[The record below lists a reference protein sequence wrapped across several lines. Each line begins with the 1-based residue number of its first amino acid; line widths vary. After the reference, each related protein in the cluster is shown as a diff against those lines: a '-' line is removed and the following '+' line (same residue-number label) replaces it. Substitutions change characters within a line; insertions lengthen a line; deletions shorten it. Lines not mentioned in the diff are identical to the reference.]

1 MPPDVYTV
9 MPPPGGIAVAMLPD
23 NLESII
29 MFNPDLYEVVCKATG
44 KVVCTH
50 WAYAPLEEEYADSG
64 ELYYIRNTDTGA
76 EWDIAK

>member
-1 MPPDVYTV
+1 
-9 MPPPGGIAVAMLPD
+9 
-23 NLESII
+23 
-29 MFNPDLYEVVCKATG
+29 MFNPDLYEVVCKTTG